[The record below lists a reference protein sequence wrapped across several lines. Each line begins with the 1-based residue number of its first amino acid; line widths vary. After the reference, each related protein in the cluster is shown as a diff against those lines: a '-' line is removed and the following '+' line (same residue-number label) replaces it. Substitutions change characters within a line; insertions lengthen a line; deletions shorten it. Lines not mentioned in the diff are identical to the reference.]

1 MRDDQ
6 PRSIPVAAL
15 IAALLLSG
23 AVGWWLHLRPHAE
36 FDPESIEG
44 LTFDLGGWEGRD
56 IPISEGVEQM
66 LRADS
71 HVQRVYVNEAGET
84 LWLYVGY
91 YGTSRGGRPEH
102 TPWVC
107 YPSAGW
113 RIESSSEIALAEGA
127 NSGEG
132 SLANEIL
139 VERDGT
145 QRLVHFWYATHRR
158 IGIASEMALTIDHL
172 AGRLSVA
179 GRADGALVRIST
191 PIADLG
197 IERARKRLRRFTDSL
212 IPEIRHR
219 WPGSKAQTAL
229 NSRS

>member
-1 MRDDQ
+1 MRDHE

-15 IAALLLSG
+15 IAALLVSG
-23 AVGWWLHLRPHAE
+23 GVGWWLHLRPHAE

-44 LTFDLGGWEGRD
+44 ITFELAGWEGKD
-56 IPISEGVEQM
+56 IPISEGVERM

-71 HVQRVYVNEAGET
+71 HVQRAYVNEAGEK

-113 RIESSSEIALAEGA
+113 RIESSSEIALI
-127 NSGEG
+127 EG
-132 SLANEIL
+132 SNPGERSRANEIL
-139 VERDGT
+139 VERDGV

-158 IGIASEMALTIDHL
+158 SGIASESALTIDHL

-191 PIADLG
+191 PIDDRG
-197 IERARKRLRRFTDSL
+197 IARARKRLRRFTDSL
-212 IPEIRHR
+212 IPEIRNR
-219 WPGSKAQTAL
+219 WPGSKGRGELAV
-229 NSRS
+229 RS